1 MATVTKINDTT
12 YKVEV
17 LTGVDSKGKKL
28 RKFTTIKLES
38 KPNTQKA
45 DKELQSKVALFED
58 HAKNGLIL
66 DNKITLAAYIN
77 RWLPLQELEPKT
89 LYRYKEM
96 LNSRIIPAIGHIKIS
111 ELQPLQLEEFYR
123 NLKEEGMRL
132 DNKYIANDELISTLS
147 GYKKKEI
154 SEITKIPL
162 RTIESMLARNTLSAK
177 TANNLCHYLKLKLND
192 NFTLSGEPKALSD
205 RTILH
210 HHRLISSILTH
221 AVQSQIILT
230 NPCSRMKAPKTK
242 NKKISF
248 YSEVQTKELLAALET
263 ENIKYKIMVLLDVFT
278 GLRIGELMGLT
289 WNDINFKTCM
299 ISVNKASQY
308 LPSIGTFKK
317 STKNESSNRKMTVP
331 KSIIEALKEYR
342 KWWLEQKVKCG
353 DQWIEESNN
362 LFVKWNGE
370 PAYTYELTKW
380 FPKFLSRHD
389 LPHITPHGLR
399 HTCATLLSASGLPV
413 ASISKRLGHSRT
425 STTMDIYIKSLESV
439 DNLAADLLEKSLL
452 TPKVMNNKKTK
463 NN

>member
-28 RKFTTIKLES
+28 RKFATIKLES

-45 DKELQSKVALFED
+45 EKELQSKVALFED
-58 HAKNGLIL
+58 QVKNGLVL
-66 DNKITLAAYIN
+66 DNKITFAAYVD
-77 RWLPLQELEPKT
+77 RWIPLQDLEPKT

-96 LNSRIIPAIGHIKIS
+96 LNTRIIPAIGHIKLN
-111 ELQPLQLEEFYR
+111 ELKPLHLEEFYK
-123 NLKEEGMRL
+123 NLKEDGIRL
-132 DNKYIANDELISTLS
+132 DNKYIAKDELISALKV
-147 GYKKKEI
+147 YKKQEI
-154 SEITKIPL
+154 SEKSCVAL
-162 RTIESMLARNTLSAK
+162 RTIESLIAKNTVSAK
-177 TANNLCHYLKLKLND
+177 TANTLCDNLGLKLND
-192 NFTLSGEPKALSD
+192 YFTLSGEPKALSD

-221 AVQSQIILT
+221 AVQSQVILT

-242 NKKISF
+242 NKKIS
-248 YSEVQTKELLAALET
+248 YYTEEQTKDLLAALET
-263 ENIKYKIMVLLDVFT
+263 EDIKYKTMVLLDVFT

-289 WNDINFKTCM
+289 WDDVDFKSCIIT
-299 ISVNKASQY
+299 VNKASQY
-308 LPSIGTFKK
+308 LPSLGIFEK

-331 KSIIEALKEYR
+331 KAIIEALKTYR
-342 KWWLEQKVKCG
+342 KWWLEQQVKCG
-353 DQWIEESNN
+353 DQWIENSNH

-380 FPKFLSRHD
+380 FPEFLSRHN

-399 HTCATLLSASGLPV
+399 HTCATLLSASGLPI

-439 DNLAADLLEKSLL
+439 DNMAADLLEKTLL
-452 TPKVMNNKKTK
+452 TKNTKNNKKA
-463 NN
+463 

>member
-17 LTGVDSKGKKL
+17 LVGVDVKGKKL

-45 DKELQSKVALFED
+45 EKELQSKVALFED

-66 DNKITLAAYIN
+66 DNKITFAAYVN
-77 RWLPLQELEPKT
+77 RWIPLQELEPKT
-89 LYRYKEM
+89 LYRYQEM

-111 ELQPLQLEEFYR
+111 ELQPLQLEEFYK
-123 NLKEEGMRL
+123 NLKEEGIRL
-132 DNKYIANDELISTLS
+132 DNKYIANDELISALS

-154 SEITKIPL
+154 SEKAKIPQ
-162 RTIESMLARNTLSAK
+162 RTIESMLARNTVSAK
-177 TANNLCHYLKLKLND
+177 TANTLCENLKLKLND
-192 NFTLSGEPKALSD
+192 YFTLSGEPKALSD
-205 RTILH
+205 RTILL

-221 AVQSQIILT
+221 AVQSQMIMT

-248 YSEVQTKELLAALET
+248 YSEQQTKDLIAALET
-263 ENIKYKIMVLLDVFT
+263 EDIKYKTMVLLDIFT

-289 WNDINFKTCM
+289 WDDVDFKSCM
-299 ISVNKASQY
+299 ITVNKASQY
-308 LPSIGTFKK
+308 LPSMGTFEKG
-317 STKNESSNRKMTVP
+317 TKNESSNRKMTVP
-331 KSIIEALKEYR
+331 KPIIEVLKKYR
-342 KWWLEQKVKCG
+342 TWWLEQQVKCG
-353 DQWIEESNN
+353 DQWTNGAN
-362 LFVKWNGE
+362 HLFVKWNGE
-370 PAYTYELTKW
+370 PAYTYELTEW
-380 FPKFLSRHD
+380 FPEFLKRHN

-399 HTCATLLSASGLPV
+399 HTCATLLSASGLPI

-439 DNLAADLLEKSLL
+439 DNMAAELLEKSLL
-452 TPKVMNNKKTK
+452 SNKKSK
-463 NN
+463 NKKKA

>member
-1 MATVTKINDTT
+1 MATVTKINDST

-45 DKELQSKVALFED
+45 EKELQSKIALFED
-58 HAKNGLIL
+58 QAKNGLIL
-66 DNKITLAAYIN
+66 DQKITLAAYIN
-77 RWLPLQELEPKT
+77 KWIPLQELEPKT
-89 LYRYKEM
+89 LFRYKEM
-96 LNSRIIPAIGHIKIS
+96 INSRIIPALGHIKLN
-111 ELQPLQLEEFYR
+111 ELKPLHLEEFYK
-123 NLKEEGMRL
+123 NLKENGIRL
-132 DNKYIANDELISTLS
+132 DNKYIAKDELILS
-147 GYKKKEI
+147 LREYKKKEI
-154 SEITKIPL
+154 SERSRVPL
-162 RTIESMLARNTLSAK
+162 RTIESLMAKNTVTAK
-177 TANNLCHYLKLKLND
+177 TANIFCNNLELKLND
-192 NFTLSGEPKALSD
+192 SFLLAGEPQALSD

-221 AVQSQIILT
+221 AVQSQIILA

-242 NKKISF
+242 NKRISF
-248 YSEVQTKELLAALET
+248 YSEEQTKELLAALET
-263 ENIKYKIMVLLDVFT
+263 EHIKYKTMVLLDIFT

-289 WNDINFKTCM
+289 WNDVDFKACM
-299 ISVNKASQY
+299 ITVNKASQY
-308 LPSIGTFKK
+308 LPSMGTFEK

-331 KSIIEALKEYR
+331 KSIIAALKEYR

-353 DQWIEESNN
+353 DQWTEESNN

-380 FPKFLSRHD
+380 FPEFLVRHK

-399 HTCATLLSASGLPV
+399 HTCATLLSASGLPI
-413 ASISKRLGHSRT
+413 ANISKRLGHSRT

-439 DNLAADLLEKSLL
+439 DNMAADLLEKSLL
-452 TPKVMNNKKTK
+452 TKKSK
-463 NN
+463 GKKKA

>member
-45 DKELQSKVALFED
+45 EKELQTKVALFED

-66 DNKITLAAYIN
+66 DNKITFAAYVN
-77 RWLPLQELEPKT
+77 RWIPLQELEPKT
-89 LYRYKEM
+89 LYRYEEM

-111 ELQPLQLEEFYR
+111 ELQPLQLEEFYK
-123 NLKEEGMRL
+123 NLKEEGIRL
-132 DNKYIANDELISTLS
+132 DNKYIANDELISALS
-147 GYKKKEI
+147 DYKKKEI
-154 SEITKIPL
+154 SEKAKIPL
-162 RTIESMLARNTLSAK
+162 RTIESMLARNTVSAK
-177 TANNLCHYLKLKLND
+177 TANTLCDNLKLKLND
-192 NFTLSGEPKALSD
+192 YFTLSGEPKALSD

-221 AVQSQIILT
+221 AVQSQIMLT
-230 NPCSRMKAPKTK
+230 NPCSRMKSPKTK

-248 YSEVQTKELLAALET
+248 YSEQEAKNLIADLEN
-263 ENIKYKIMVLLDVFT
+263 ENIKYRTMVLLDIFT

-289 WNDINFKTCM
+289 WDDVDFKTC
-299 ISVNKASQY
+299 IITVNKASQY
-308 LPSIGTFKK
+308 LPKK
-317 STKNESSNRKMTVP
+317 GNFEKDTKNESSNRKMTVP
-331 KSIIEALKEYR
+331 KPVIEAIKKYR
-342 KWWLEQKVKCG
+342 KWWLEQEVKCG
-353 DQWIEESNN
+353 DQWIKGSNH
-362 LFVKWNGE
+362 LFIKWNGE

-380 FPKFLSRHD
+380 FPKFLSRHN

-399 HTCATLLSASGLPV
+399 HTCATLLSASGLPI
-413 ASISKRLGHSRT
+413 ANISKRLGHSRT

-439 DNLAADLLEKSLL
+439 DNMAADLLEKSLL
-452 TPKVMNNKKTK
+452 TKKSK
-463 NN
+463 GKKKA